1 MIQTFKKYSSKII
14 NRQIISYFF
23 FGLLTTIL
31 NIALFQVLLTAGL
44 DYKLANIITLIIVK
58 IVSYIV
64 NKLFVFRNNVV
75 SFFAVVKEFWQFM
88 LTRGFTM
95 LIDFFGVM
103 LFVETFGFD
112 PKLSKYL
119 FIGIVV
125 IINYFLGVKVFRSDI
140 QKED

>member
-1 MIQTFKKYSSKII
+1 MSQTFKKYFSKII

-64 NKLFVFRNNVV
+64 NKLFVFHSSAV
-75 SFFAVVKEFWQFM
+75 SFSAVVKEFWQFM

-125 IINYFLGVKVFRSDI
+125 IINYFLGVKVFRFDM